1 MFQILSCRI
10 SEFPAITNVVRV
22 GPCITCLLS
31 NQSTLAY
38 SRCRNYVSFSSF
50 ATDSRLQFCESLPF
64 SNLTQ
69 EEESKIQNTYG
80 RKTYFGI
87 FYVILQISIR
97 TKVNT
102 RRHYTFN
109 NFQLW
114 ALGPNKTPSSTKGTY
129 RAYHFLR

>member
-1 MFQILSCRI
+1 MFINFVLQNFRI
-10 SEFPAITNVVRV
+10 SSNHECC
-22 GPCITCLLS
+22 PCWTMYYMLTFKSKHLG
-31 NQSTLAY
+31 
-38 SRCRNYVSFSSF
+38 RNYVSFSSF